1 MHAVSYAM
9 TDLSEDI
16 DLPAAA
22 EIRTL
27 DDTPISHGIDFERA
41 VEALAIRYGEAF
53 HAYRAAKVAGKS
65 VEALREHLVAIQSVR
80 KALRVDDAET
90 IAAILA
96 GTLPPPAP
104 H

>member
-1 MHAVSYAM
+1 M

-27 DDTPISHGIDFERA
+27 DNTPIGYGIDFERA
-41 VEALAIRYGEAF
+41 IEVLGARYGEAF
-53 HAYRAAKVAGKS
+53 HAHRAAKAAGEP
-65 VEALREHLVAIQSVR
+65 VEALREHLDAIQGVR
-80 KALRVDDAET
+80 KTFRVHHAEA

-96 GTLPPPAP
+96 GTLPPPMP
-104 H
+104 R

>member
-1 MHAVSYAM
+1 M

-27 DDTPISHGIDFERA
+27 DNTPISYGIDFERA
-41 VEALAIRYGEAF
+41 VEALATRYGEAF
-53 HAYRAAKVAGKS
+53 QAHRAAKAAGEP
-65 VEALREHLVAIQSVR
+65 VEALREHLEAIQSIR
-80 KALRVDDAET
+80 KTLRVDHAET

-96 GTLPPPAP
+96 GTLPPPMP
-104 H
+104 R

>member
-1 MHAVSYAM
+1 M

-27 DDTPISHGIDFERA
+27 DNTPISYGIDFERA
-41 VEALAIRYGEAF
+41 VEALAARYGEAF
-53 HAYRAAKVAGKS
+53 HAHRAAKAAGEP
-65 VEALREHLVAIQSVR
+65 VEALCERLDTIQSVR
-80 KALRVDDAET
+80 KTLRVDDAET

-96 GTLPPPAP
+96 GTLPPPMP
-104 H
+104 R